1 VLSLIAF
8 YGIYLVLGIVA
19 GFLMLRYARRGLQ
32 LEPDEP
38 EESPDETTGPR
49 APALTY

>member
-1 VLSLIAF
+1 MYI
-8 YGIYLVLGIVA
+8 VLGIVA
-19 GFLMLRYARRGLQ
+19 GFLMLRFARRGLQ

-38 EESPDETTGPR
+38 DEYPDETTGR